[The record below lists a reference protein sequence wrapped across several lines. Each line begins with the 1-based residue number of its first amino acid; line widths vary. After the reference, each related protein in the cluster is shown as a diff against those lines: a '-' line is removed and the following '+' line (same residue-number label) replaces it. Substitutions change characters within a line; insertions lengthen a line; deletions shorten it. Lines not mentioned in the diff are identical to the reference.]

1 MSIPLYKSAFQ
12 LGKEISLGQRSS
24 VETLEFFID
33 RLSQHNE
40 DLNAVVAFDLD
51 GARKKAMDAD
61 KAASSGKSWG
71 PLHGVPVTLKDAFS
85 TKGLVTTGGI
95 PNLKAH
101 VPEESADAVQCY
113 EKAGAIIFGKTNVPY
128 FCGDLQSYNEIYGTT
143 KNPWR
148 LDRTCGGSSGGAAAA
163 LAAGITPLELGSDI
177 GGSIRVP
184 CHFNGIYGHKPSFG
198 LVSYRGHVP
207 PSPGVLTEPDLSVIG
222 PMSTSARDLE
232 QAFDLLISPNK
243 QRNGDWSIQLQE
255 PEFSSLKELRV
266 AVWSNDDFCPVDN
279 EISEAILKV
288 GEYLQSAGA
297 TVNFKARPS
306 FDPEIN
312 HINFTLLMLAQQ
324 AAGMPEGLRKKARK
338 MVESAEKDDMH
349 EPLLQMR
356 GISID
361 YVEWMRQNE
370 IRLQT
375 KRSWSHFFAGF
386 DVLLCPCTSVTAF
399 PHDHEPDIHKRRITV
414 NQETRRYSEL
424 MRWPGLTINAHLP
437 STVVPIAKS
446 SDGMPI
452 GMQITS
458 NFLSDRTTLSVAQ
471 LLESSYYRFVAPDGY
486 TE

>member
-1 MSIPLYKSAFQ
+1 LYKS
-12 LGKEISLGQRSS
+12 I
-24 VETLEFFID
+24 FF
-33 RLSQHNE
+33 
-40 DLNAVVAFDLD
+40 
-51 GARKKAMDAD
+51 
-61 KAASSGKSWG
+61 
-71 PLHGVPVTLKDAFS
+71 P
-85 TKGLVTTGGI
+85 
-95 PNLKAH
+95 
-101 VPEESADAVQCY
+101 
-113 EKAGAIIFGKTNVPY
+113 
-128 FCGDLQSYNEIYGTT
+128 
-143 KNPWR
+143 
-148 LDRTCGGSSGGAAAA
+148 
-163 LAAGITPLELGSDI
+163 
-177 GGSIRVP
+177 
-184 CHFNGIYGHKPSFG
+184 
-198 LVSYRGHVP
+198 
-207 PSPGVLTEPDLSVIG
+207 
-222 PMSTSARDLE
+222 
-232 QAFDLLISPNK
+232 FDLLISPSK

-306 FDPEIN
+306 FDPEVN

-338 MVESAEKDDMH
+338 MVESAETDDMH

-375 KRSWSHFFAGF
+375 KRSWSHFFEGF

-437 STVVPIAKS
+437 STVVPIAQS

-458 NFLSDRTTLSVAQ
+458 NFLSDRTTLSVAK

-486 TE
+486 TA